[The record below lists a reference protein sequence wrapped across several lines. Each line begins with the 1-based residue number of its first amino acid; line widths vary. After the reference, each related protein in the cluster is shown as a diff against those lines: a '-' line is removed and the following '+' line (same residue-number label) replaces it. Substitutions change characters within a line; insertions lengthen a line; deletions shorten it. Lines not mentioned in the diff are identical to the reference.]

1 MKKLILSKLS
11 VLSLIVVVLSSCS
24 SVKVLSTWT
33 ADETADFKDNNILV
47 IARSNDQQA
56 RTALEQ
62 EISKM
67 MRADG
72 MKVTESY
79 TKFPRLNPDKELSE
93 KEVEEAISMIKNEG
107 FDGIVLT
114 VLKDTQTST
123 QTTSDGG
130 YYSGATWGGYYPR
143 YYGGFNSY
151 YYHPMSYSTYGTYS
165 PTTYTT
171 STTTK
176 YILETVCYDLNK
188 TGEGQ
193 LAAVITTQITDPSDI
208 RKVSEEFVAKVEKA
222 LEKGK
227 K

>member
-11 VLSLIVVVLSSCS
+11 ALALIMVVLSSCS

-33 ADETADFKDNNILV
+33 ADDTSDFRDNNILV
-47 IARSNDQQA
+47 IARTDDTQA

-72 MKVTESY
+72 MSVTESY
-79 TKFPRLNPDKELSE
+79 KKFPRLNPDNKERSQDDID
-93 KEVEEAISMIKNEG
+93 EAISIIKNEG

-151 YYHPMSYSTYGTYS
+151 YYHPTSYSTYGTYS
-165 PTTYTT
+165 PTTYST

-176 YILETVCYDLNK
+176 YILETVCYDLTK

-193 LAAVITTQITDPSDI
+193 LAAVITTEVTDPKDM
-208 RKVSEEFVAKVEKA
+208 RKVSEEFVAKVSKA
-222 LEKGK
+222 LEKK
-227 K
+227 